1 MLHILII
8 VMLAA
13 IATHDAI
20 AKEGGTLSWYYDGL
34 AGWWTPVVV
43 AGPMLVLAALAWLVC
58 GAAGRMLDVGR
69 GEAMD
74 AAERVCSTA
83 RIGAVCLHAANVLVF
98 GWIDSIR
105 AVIGDVIVLDEL
117 IAILPALLVFCATW
131 AAQWP
136 LEKRVRDS
144 VSKRELDT
152 GRPTYPMPTRG
163 QFVVGNLR
171 HQVLLSLV
179 PFTMLMAW
187 AECAERIADWLS
199 SRSAAATGLLAW
211 LGSVARDPSSRSSG
225 LLAAQF
231 IGVAVVLS
239 FAPLALRFVWDTVRL
254 SPGPLRERLEGMCRQ
269 HAVGVR
275 ELLVWRT
282 HGAMINGAVMG
293 LWGRLRYILLT
304 DALLDSLMRH
314 QVEAVMAHE
323 LGHVRHRH
331 MPWLAG
337 VMLASLLG
345 LSLVGTLVL
354 WGWALYAMPRMGEAP
369 TLLAGLYAIGSL
381 GLELAIGIGLL
392 VGTLSI
398 VLYVSRRFEW
408 QADAF
413 AAMHLST
420 PGALQGELG
429 PGAEVPADSPRII
442 SAAGVAAMTGALA
455 AVSELNHVPMERGS
469 LRHGSLGLRIR
480 KLHKLVGVPFESVPI
495 DRTVRRIKIATAIA
509 GFVVLV
515 LMAAAMWWGL

>member
-20 AKEGGTLSWYYDGL
+20 AKEGGAFAWYYDGL
-34 AGWWTPVVV
+34 AGWWTAGIV
-43 AGPMLVLAALAWLVC
+43 AGPLLVLAGLAWLVC
-58 GAAGRMLDVGR
+58 RAAGSLLDGGR
-69 GEAMD
+69 GEALD
-74 AAERVCSTA
+74 AAERVCSAA
-83 RIGAVCLHAANVLVF
+83 RVGAVCLHVANVLVF
-98 GWIDSIR
+98 GWIDLIR
-105 AVIGDVIVLDEL
+105 GVIGDVIVIDEL
-117 IAILPALLVFCATW
+117 IAIAPALLVFCGTW

-152 GRPTYPMPTRG
+152 GVPTYAMPTRG
-163 QFVVGNLR
+163 QFVLGHLR

-199 SRSAAATGLLAW
+199 NRSAAATGILAW
-211 LGSVARDPSSRSSG
+211 LGAMARDPSSRSSG

-231 IGVAVVLS
+231 IGIAVVLS
-239 FAPLALRFVWDTVRL
+239 LAPLALRFVWDTVRL

-269 HAVGVR
+269 HEVGVR

-345 LSLVGTLVL
+345 LSLVGTLIL
-354 WGWALYAMPRMGEAP
+354 WGWAAFALPAEAEVS
-369 TLLAGLYAIGSL
+369 TVRAGVFMLGSM
-381 GLELAIGIGLL
+381 GLELLIGIALL
-392 VGTLSI
+392 VGTISI
-398 VLYVSRRFEW
+398 VLVVSRRFEW

-413 AAMHLST
+413 AAMHLSM
-420 PGALQGELG
+420 PGALGEPPAPAAGDAPQG
-429 PGAEVPADSPRII
+429 VI
-442 SAAGVAAMTGALA
+442 SAAGVAAMASALA
-455 AVSELNHVPMERGS
+455 AVSQLNHVPMERGS

-480 KLHKLVGVPFESVPI
+480 KLHALVGVPFAAVPI
-495 DRTVRRIKIATAIA
+495 DRTVRRIKVATAVC
-509 GFVVLV
+509 GLFVLG
-515 LMAAAMWWGL
+515 LMAAAMWLGY